1 MQNNRQHRGHPGAGI
16 ALAAILLMAS
26 LPALA
31 SSDIAGQVGD
41 RKFTIA
47 EVDAKAE
54 AANVQ
59 VYQALYD
66 ARRQALNA
74 MIENQML
81 EMEAAARKISIE
93 ELVIQ
98 EIDSKI
104 AKVTPEDAETW
115 YNENKARVGNRSL
128 VSIQVQIQ
136 QFLTAER
143 SAEVRKAFFDTLKKK
158 TAVKI
163 ALEPPRVDIV
173 LAAND
178 PYKGPKDAPVTIVE
192 YSDFQ

>member
-1 MQNNRQHRGHPGAGI
+1 MQHNRRHQAHPGAGI

-31 SSDIAGQVGD
+31 AGDIAGQVGD
-41 RKFTIA
+41 RKITIE
-47 EVDAKAE
+47 EVDAKAK
-54 AANVQ
+54 ASNAS

-81 EMEAAARKISIE
+81 EIEAAARKISVE

-104 AKVTPEDAETW
+104 AKVTSEDAETW

-143 SAEVRKAFFDTLKKK
+143 NTEARKAFFDTLKKK
-158 TAVKI
+158 TAVTI